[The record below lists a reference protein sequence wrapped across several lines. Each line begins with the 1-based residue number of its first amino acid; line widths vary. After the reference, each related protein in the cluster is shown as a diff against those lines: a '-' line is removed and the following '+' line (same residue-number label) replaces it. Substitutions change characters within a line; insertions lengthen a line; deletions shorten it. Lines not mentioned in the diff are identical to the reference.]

1 MWWESPRAQ
10 LGLLVDASALPM
22 HLSLSLSLS
31 CPSGSP
37 GLTAE
42 TRRAANPL
50 GGRIDCCHARG
61 DVLRPRGV
69 ASDRTPAYK
78 AANGR
83 QAHCERS
90 CRTRGGVAGTSCA
103 SFSHS
108 PCRGRHALTRR
119 VLATESC
126 ALRGWWRSC
135 FKGLRLSCGVARVS
149 GFQACARAWRFRR
162 VRVRCWQ
169 QDRRRDD
176 ASPRGR
182 SPRC

>member
-31 CPSGSP
+31 GPSGSP

-50 GGRIDCCHARG
+50 VGRINCCHARG

-78 AANGR
+78 ATNGR

-90 CRTRGGVAGTSCA
+90 RHARGGVAGTNCA
-103 SFSHS
+103 SFSRS
-108 PCRGRHALTRR
+108 TLSQAACFDAPDARNRERFRHARGGAAASRLASFLQRCPR
-119 VLATESC
+119 VGFSSVRSRVAVSSRPGALLATRP
-126 ALRGWWRSC
+126 APG
-135 FKGLRLSCGVARVS
+135 
-149 GFQACARAWRFRR
+149 
-162 VRVRCWQ
+162 
-169 QDRRRDD
+169 
-176 ASPRGR
+176 
-182 SPRC
+182 

>member
-42 TRRAANPL
+42 TRGAANPL

-78 AANGR
+78 ATNGR

-90 CRTRGGVAGTSCA
+90 CRARGGVAGTDCA
-103 SFSHS
+103 LFFHS

-119 VLATESC
+119 ALATASC
-126 ALRGWWRSC
+126 AP
-135 FKGLRLSCGVARVS
+135 
-149 GFQACARAWRFRR
+149 RAWRRGCFKACVFLAALPACR
-162 VRVRCWQ
+162 VFKRALARGGFVSSGC
-169 QDRRRDD
+169 
-176 ASPRGR
+176 AVGNKTGTGMMPLPRGR
-182 SPRC
+182 PRC

>member
-1 MWWESPRAQ
+1 MPR
-10 LGLLVDASALPM
+10 
-22 HLSLSLSLS
+22 HCRCISLSLSLS

-42 TRRAANPL
+42 TRRAASPL
-50 GGRIDCCHARG
+50 VGRVSCCHARG
-61 DVLRPRGV
+61 GVLRPCGV

-90 CRTRGGVAGTSCA
+90 CRARGGVAGTDCA
-103 SFSHS
+103 SFFH
-108 PCRGRHALTRR
+108 PALSQAACFDAPDARNRELRATR
-119 VLATESC
+119 VAAQL
-126 ALRGWWRSC
+126 LQ
-135 FKGLRLSCGVARVS
+135 GLRLSCSVARVS
-149 GFQACARAWRFRR
+149 GFQACARAWRFRL

-176 ASPRGR
+176 ASPSWEAPGAE
-182 SPRC
+182 